1 MKAFRLAGWIALIV
15 TVAGVVANYPDI
27 RRYIKIE
34 SM

>member
-1 MKAFRLAGWIALIV
+1 MTFKIVKWLAIAAV
-15 TVAGVVANYPDI
+15 VAGVVANYPDI

>member
-1 MKAFRLAGWIALIV
+1 MTFFKVAGWIAFIAI
-15 TVAGVVANYPDI
+15 VAGVAANYPDI